1 MSSAPRV
8 ALLSAGAAALA
19 ALGGCT
25 TKDSNDNL
33 VAGKQLFV
41 KKCGSC
47 HQLSRAGTK
56 GTVGPNLDDALRRP
70 IEDGFGESAVR
81 ALVRQQIEIPRDPKY
96 GGVMP
101 ANLVRG
107 QDARNVAA
115 YVAAVAAQP
124 GKDSGLLA
132 TAVQSQQSSK
142 PAVAKNGTLTI
153 PADPNGQLAFVYKT
167 AEGPPGKL
175 TLEMPNKSG
184 VEHDI
189 AIDGKGKGKVVTNG
203 VSSFS
208 ADFTAGTYTYY
219 CSVPGHREGGMEGKL
234 TVK

>member
-19 ALGGCT
+19 ALGGCAA
-25 TKDSNDNL
+25 KDSNDNL

-47 HQLSRAGTK
+47 HELAHAGTK
-56 GTVGPNLDDALRRP
+56 GTVGPNLDDALQRP
-70 IEDGFGESAVR
+70 VQDGFGQSAVR
-81 ALVRQQIEIPRDPKY
+81 ALVRQQIQIPRDPKY
-96 GGVMP
+96 GGIMP
-101 ANLVRG
+101 PNLVRG

-115 YVAAVAAQP
+115 YVAAVVAKP
-124 GKDSGLLA
+124 GKDTGLLA

-142 PAVAKNGTLTI
+142 PAVAKAGKLTI
-153 PADPNGQLAFVYKT
+153 PADPTGQLAYQYKS
-167 AEGPPGKL
+167 AAAPAGKL
-175 TLEMPNKSG
+175 TIEMPNKSG
-184 VEHDI
+184 VDHNI
-189 AIDGKGKGKVVTNG
+189 SIDGKGAGKIVKQG

-208 ADFTAGTYTYY
+208 ADFAKGTYTFY
-219 CSVPGHREGGMEGKL
+219 CQVPGHREGGMVGKL